1 MQLWLYLDFP
11 YLQLDT
17 LFAEQTD
24 QPLIIV
30 EQQHCNVIQANQA
43 ALEQGI
49 KPGMGLGSASAL
61 SAQLEVHPYQPE
73 SENKQLLDLA
83 QWLYLITSDIVL
95 FPPHGILLKATGML
109 TLYQGL
115 DNYWQAVSQHLACR
129 PLRYR
134 FASGFSPLSAMLLAK
149 SGYNQISDDKS
160 ALLNALHTLPITA
173 TGLESKQIE
182 ALQRIG
188 VCQLKTLFELPMAEL
203 ARRFNIDL
211 VNYVGRLLGQ
221 FKHPLDFFH
230 PPAQFDSQLD
240 LLYEIDNIQWL
251 IKPLTI
257 LLQRLESFL
266 LMRNQVAYELRLSLH
281 QRSDD
286 PELNNEKQIF
296 LTSAIGEYRT
306 QGWLKLAQLTF
317 ESLRLDAAVQSLQL
331 RVSRAGELPS
341 QPDDLFAGQQGA
353 LAPLELISLLQAK
366 LGSKA
371 VTKVAMSDDPRP
383 EKTTYHLNATENV
396 PLTLRR
402 AQLRPSLLLAQPEP
416 LADKVSL
423 MHGPERLVTG
433 WWDNQPI
440 SRDYYIARS
449 VEGRWLWIF
458 RDLNKRWF
466 LHGQFS

>member
-1 MQLWLYLDFP
+1 
-11 YLQLDT
+11 
-17 LFAEQTD
+17 
-24 QPLIIV
+24 
-30 EQQHCNVIQANQA
+30 
-43 ALEQGI
+43 
-49 KPGMGLGSASAL
+49 
-61 SAQLEVHPYQPE
+61 
-73 SENKQLLDLA
+73 
-83 QWLYLITSDIVL
+83 
-95 FPPHGILLKATGML
+95 
-109 TLYQGL
+109 
-115 DNYWQAVSQHLACR
+115 
-129 PLRYR
+129 
-134 FASGFSPLSAMLLAK
+134 MLLAK

-353 LAPLELISLLQAK
+353 LAPLEMISLL
-366 LGSKA
+366 LF
-371 VTKVAMSDDPRP
+371 V
-383 EKTTYHLNATENV
+383 H
-396 PLTLRR
+396 
-402 AQLRPSLLLAQPEP
+402 
-416 LADKVSL
+416 
-423 MHGPERLVTG
+423 H
-433 WWDNQPI
+433 
-440 SRDYYIARS
+440 
-449 VEGRWLWIF
+449 
-458 RDLNKRWF
+458 
-466 LHGQFS
+466 